1 MTQPRGALKKIIP
14 RISLAI
20 LHSLLLPSSLFKT
33 IAIQFPLLKRRK
45 KEIERERIREVI
57 VRGYA
62 NAARTQSKG
71 LQKSRTST
79 LEGLRSHPLLQHKPS
94 AAVVVAAAA
103 TAAPPSRGAATEGRR
118 GFQVVAGAGVGNGWP
133 CTRRRGRE
141 SKGGGKR
148 QRHRLNS
155 RTPSL

>member
-1 MTQPRGALKKIIP
+1 MLRAHNQKACRNRELAPSRGW
-14 RISLAI
+14 
-20 LHSLLLPSSLFKT
+20 
-33 IAIQFPLLKRRK
+33 
-45 KEIERERIREVI
+45 
-57 VRGYA
+57 
-62 NAARTQSKG
+62 
-71 LQKSRTST
+71 
-79 LEGLRSHPLLQHKPS
+79 LRSHPLLQHKPS

-118 GFQVVAGAGVGNGWP
+118 GLQVVAGAGVGNGWP